1 MSRQARERIVVV
13 QQPSDYHSMS
23 RRTPMYQDEYDDEDD
38 YDDYGDEGSYEE
50 EDDYGDERSDDYVDA
65 PLPAVNEYNPDEEEH
80 VKKEQLYQ
88 VQYREFYFP
97 LTGSLDKLHR
107 CKSLLVSKPSEAL
120 HHRLKQTTSMTNRS
134 NPTEENTSGNLD
146 RMIIVDAK
154 QIHIANAYPRTWMYT
169 VNNKLLVPNMLTPH
183 GTECTNVI
191 IAGTVPQDTKR
202 SIFSPNAI
210 MTAELLRK
218 WERCD
223 AEMVDEQFKFLPG
236 QPTCLMLTKDI
247 NGRDSVAVDL
257 LKRNPKAFPKFNL
270 YEALRNQLPDMPYT
284 PVPTDIG
291 REMVAFMK
299 KEVAS
304 IAERFV
310 SAKDIAVRWA
320 PADGQDLNS
329 AATLVGESAT
339 LASNK
344 QNEYKKIIQNTHY
357 EAGVVLGVWYL
368 PVQ

>member
-23 RRTPMYQDEYDDEDD
+23 RRTPMYQDEYDNEDD
-38 YDDYGDEGSYEE
+38 YDDYGDDADGSYED

-65 PLPAVNEYNPDEEEH
+65 PMAPVNNDYNPDEEEH
-80 VKKEQLYQ
+80 VKKEQLFS

-97 LTGSLDKLHR
+97 LAGSLDKLHR
-107 CKSLLVSKPSEAL
+107 CKSLMISKPNEGL

-134 NPTEENTSGNLD
+134 NPTEENTSGNTD
-146 RMIIVDAK
+146 RMILVDAVQK
-154 QIHIANAYPRTWMYT
+154 HIANSYPRTWAYT

-191 IAGTVPQDTKR
+191 IAGTPPQDTKR
-202 SIFSPNAI
+202 NIFSPNAI

-223 AEMVDEQFKFLPG
+223 ADMVDEQFLFPPG
-236 QPTCLMLTKDI
+236 QPMCLMLTKDV
-247 NGRDSVAVDL
+247 NGKDSVAVDL

-270 YEALRNQLPDMPYT
+270 YEALRNQRINMPYT
-284 PVPTDIG
+284 EVPADIG
-291 REMVAFMK
+291 REMITFMK
-299 KEVAS
+299 KEVAA

-310 SAKDIAVRWA
+310 SAKDIEVRWT

-329 AATLVGESAT
+329 AATLVVFRAFSVSRSGMS
-339 LASNK
+339 SR
-344 QNEYKKIIQNTHY
+344 
-357 EAGVVLGVWYL
+357 
-368 PVQ
+368 